1 MKYTNFKL
9 TMGFPKLWLIL
20 FASLKDIVIRNS
32 SLLFG
37 SSANWENLL
46 HFLYKP
52 SFKYVNFI
60 LQQWRSL
67 KADASYTQAFYW
79 LFFQRVKKQKQQGVA
94 IKEKLVGY
102 E

>member
-37 SSANWENLL
+37 SSAKWENLL
-46 HFLYKP
+46 DFLYKT
-52 SFKYVNFI
+52 VI
-60 LQQWRSL
+60 
-67 KADASYTQAFYW
+67 
-79 LFFQRVKKQKQQGVA
+79 
-94 IKEKLVGY
+94 
-102 E
+102 